1 LYAAKANFFV
11 SRVEKKYLLGTKV
24 FDSLFDSGENA
35 AVAWH
40 HYNLRP
46 LKIMLAFKTAF
57 ILDEETARLFWQC
70 ILEPSQEKALAM
82 LPGICERLLENL
94 HRLPDAKSREVLG
107 QGLEWAR
114 DHPESIQIHTDRR
127 SARQGHFPNM
137 VAFANLLEGL

>member
-1 LYAAKANFFV
+1 
-11 SRVEKKYLLGTKV
+11 
-24 FDSLFDSGENA
+24 
-35 AVAWH
+35 
-40 HYNLRP
+40 
-46 LKIMLAFKTAF
+46 MLAFKMAF
-57 ILDEETARLFWQC
+57 ILDVETARLFWQC

-137 VAFANLLEGL
+137 VAFANLLEGLEGHSQRFKRPVARITHDNKASSKGP